1 MLLRHTL
8 AIAAAGDV
16 RMAVDD
22 NVLLV
27 CDVAAGSASAF
38 DVGEESAPGDMLQ
51 PLATVQLVPEQ
62 VRPNP
67 LDARGSRRL
76 TIQKCRIRL
85 TLGVPLVG
93 RLNCPLGGFSDVRG
107 GRLSFQLDC

>member
-1 MLLRHTL
+1 VLLRHTL
-8 AIAAAGDV
+8 AVAAAGDV

-38 DVGEESAPGDMLQ
+38 DVGEDPSAPGDMMQ

-62 VRPNP
+62 VRPNLKDP
-67 LDARGSRRL
+67 PGLGLSRG
-76 TIQKCRIRL
+76 CE
-85 TLGVPLVG
+85 G
-93 RLNCPLGGFSDVRG
+93 
-107 GRLSFQLDC
+107 